1 MDINSK
7 TIASITETNQ
17 NFSKVAKI
25 ADAYGEAVIFK
36 NNRPKCKLVDL
47 EQAVDIELSDDEKI
61 DIVARRVLNKYRSA
75 FEALAQ

>member
-25 ADAYGEAVIFK
+25 ADTYGEAVIFK

-61 DIVARRVLNKYRSA
+61 DIVAQRVLNKYRSA